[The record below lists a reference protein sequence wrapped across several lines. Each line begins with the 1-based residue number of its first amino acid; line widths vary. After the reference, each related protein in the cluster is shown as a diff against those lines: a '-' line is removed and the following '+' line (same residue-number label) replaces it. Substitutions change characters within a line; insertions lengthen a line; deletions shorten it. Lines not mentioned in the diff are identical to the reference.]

1 MFDNET
7 VRTYYYTK
15 FLQSCLYDDDIYK
28 GARNGS
34 YDFYIFN
41 SDFLAILINYIAI
54 YVDTDYAYSDL
65 DVKDRL
71 YTLINYIRNNAVY
84 QDDDTKKYYCDIFND
99 LVLKLNQMSSDS
111 SNYEWVFHEI
121 TIRTDVKLGR
131 QISYKK
137 YKKYEEFVRRSLGY
151 DFILLTYLS
160 DEVDEETFDNSIESL
175 ANDEF
180 FFASLNVI
188 IKQCPELLQ
197 FPIFKTRVKKVI
209 DYNRKHM
216 DIFRDE
222 PLETKIFIIKQNNKH
237 YKRFNEPVEI

>member
-1 MFDNET
+1 
-7 VRTYYYTK
+7 
-15 FLQSCLYDDDIYK
+15 
-28 GARNGS
+28 
-34 YDFYIFN
+34 
-41 SDFLAILINYIAI
+41 
-54 YVDTDYAYSDL
+54 
-65 DVKDRL
+65 
-71 YTLINYIRNNAVY
+71 
-84 QDDDTKKYYCDIFND
+84 
-99 LVLKLNQMSSDS
+99 MSSDT

-137 YKKYEEFVRRSLGY
+137 YKKYEEFVRKSLGY

-209 DYNRKHM
+209 DYNRKHT